1 MNSAASAALEFRTS
15 AELWAHYREVQARL
29 PAVIPQWHRDALA
42 LPRPNTRL
50 LPTPAAAFATVE
62 DIIPPQRHRAPEDI
76 RKLCGEAE
84 RVAIRRSI
92 AAYRALLCQMP
103 ANQRRVNLIKAAVG
117 RAFKVSQDGFTHHS
131 RRHGVTRIRQIA
143 MCLCK
148 LLTTTSHNEIGRS
161 FGGRDHTTVLHA
173 YRKFLPLVAD
183 VMSEMY
189 DGQSCPIEADR

>member
-1 MNSAASAALEFRTS
+1 MNSAASASLEFSTL
-15 AELWAHYREVQARL
+15 AELSAHYRQVRARL
-29 PAVIPQWHRDALA
+29 PVVVPQWQRDTLA
-42 LPRPNTRL
+42 LPPGLLRL
-50 LPTPAAAFATVE
+50 PAPAAFATVE
-62 DIIPPQRHRAPEDI
+62 DIVPSQLRRAPEEV
-76 RKLCGEAE
+76 RKLSGEAE

-143 MCLCK
+143 MCLSK

-173 YRKFLPLVAD
+173 YRKFLPIVAE
-183 VMSEMY
+183 VMAEMN
-189 DGQSCPIEADR
+189 DGQPCQIGGQL